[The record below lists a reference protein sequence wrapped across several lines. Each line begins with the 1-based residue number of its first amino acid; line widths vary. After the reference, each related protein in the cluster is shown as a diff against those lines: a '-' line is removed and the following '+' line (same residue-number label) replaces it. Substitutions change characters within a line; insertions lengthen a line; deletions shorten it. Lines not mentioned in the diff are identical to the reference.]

1 MEICRL
7 CLTCSADCS
16 DVSQN
21 KLLISRIKKCVSVQI
36 NPMDDLPKHVCTP
49 CIEQIQR
56 WHEFKMICLQSKH
69 TLEVEGFK
77 KNYEPLSDVELD
89 QDVTKNSRTFN
100 KDITDPAPIN
110 DHANASEPKINSAEK
125 LETFIHICNFC
136 SQTFEYYTDYLD
148 HQVNH
153 NGEIIIQCD
162 KCDLAFPSMQ
172 LFVQHEKSHKIHDKI
187 PCHICGTVLQ
197 KQSMKLHLNK
207 HTGKFQCSE
216 CPTSFS
222 GAQLLKS
229 HISAK
234 HLKLKQYFC
243 DFCGKGFGTKSSLN
257 LHLKTHNDEKS
268 YKCDQC
274 DYSGKTSGALR
285 MHMSK
290 HESGTYVCEYCSK
303 IFKSFK
309 NLRDH
314 LSRVH
319 SGDKKHSCDICSK
332 KFKLRYLLEHH
343 KRTHTG
349 VQPYTCSKCTKT
361 FTRSDGLRMHL
372 QTHIES
378 KTTFQC
384 QLCER
389 LFKTKRGAKR
399 HNCPNVINCKS

>member
-7 CLTCSADCS
+7 CLTRSTDFS
-16 DVSQN
+16 NISQN
-21 KLLISRIKKCVSVQI
+21 KLLISRIKQCVSIQI
-36 NPMDDLPKHVCTP
+36 TPMDDLPKHVCAP

-56 WHEFKMICLQSKH
+56 WYKFKIMCLQSKR
-69 TLEVEGFK
+69 TLEIEGFK
-77 KNYEPLSDVELD
+77 NCEYLNDAQLD
-89 QDVTKNSRTFN
+89 QDVTKNSHTFN
-100 KDITDPAPIN
+100 KDITNHGPMIDN
-110 DHANASEPKINSAEK
+110 ANGFEPKQIGN
-125 LETFIHICNFC
+125 IHICNFC

-148 HQVNH
+148 HQVSH
-153 NGEIIIQCD
+153 NGKIAIQCD

-172 LFVQHEKSHKIHDKI
+172 SFAQHEKSHKIHDKI

-197 KQSMKLHLNK
+197 RQSMKMHLNK

-229 HISAK
+229 HVSAK

-257 LHLKTHNDEKS
+257 LHLKIHNEEKS
-268 YKCDQC
+268 YKCHQC

-319 SGDKKHSCDICSK
+319 SEEKKHSCDICSK

-349 VQPYTCSKCTKT
+349 VQPYTCLKCAKT
-361 FTRSDGLRMHL
+361 FTRSDGLKVHL

-378 KTTFQC
+378 ETTFQC

-389 LFKTKRGAKR
+389 LFKTKRGVKR
-399 HNCPNVINCKS
+399 HNCPNVINCKN